1 MQTCYN
7 CGKQVDDNVL
17 ICPECGALVKRYG
30 RPEPPSA
37 APDERFTDTPTP
49 DEAAEPDPH
58 AAVYRN
64 GAGKLKLRGG
74 VMFWLVLC
82 AIYTGY
88 SLLGFFSM
96 LFIRSL
102 QDVYFELLEQYSD
115 LAAMGELMQAILLSF
130 ESFPAY
136 YIAVAVFNAAE
147 LFGLVWFMASKRRA
161 AFWVYAAASAAVIVL
176 QLAMGGGLGVII
188 ALMGPVMSWLMLRK
202 SWSLLR

>member
-17 ICPECGALVKRYG
+17 ICPECGALVKRYS
-30 RPEPPSA
+30 RPEAPCA
-37 APDERFTDTPTP
+37 APDGPAAAQQP
-49 DEAAEPDPH
+49 DEAAYPSY

-64 GAGKLKLRGG
+64 DAGKLKLRGG

-82 AIYTGY
+82 AIFTGY

-96 LFIRSL
+96 LFVHYFQEL
-102 QDVYFELLEQYSD
+102 YFEVLAQYSE
-115 LAAMGELMQAILLSF
+115 LSSMTELMQGLLYSF
-130 ESFPAY
+130 ECYPVY
-136 YIAVAVFNAAE
+136 YITVAALNAVE

-188 ALMGPVMSWLMLRK
+188 YLMGPVMSWLMLRK
-202 SWSLLR
+202 SWSFLR

>member
-7 CGKQVDDNVL
+7 CGKQVEDTVL

-30 RPEPPSA
+30 RPEPQSA
-37 APDERFTDTPTP
+37 AQNDPFPAENQPET
-49 DEAAEPDPH
+49 AAYPPPH

-64 GAGKLKLRGG
+64 DAGKLKLRGG

-82 AIYTGY
+82 AVFAGY

-96 LFIRSL
+96 LFVHSL
-102 QDVYFELLEQYSD
+102 QDVYFELLTQYPE
-115 LAAMGELMQAILLSF
+115 LEAMGELMQAILLSF

-147 LFGLVWFMASKRRA
+147 LFGLVWFVASKRRA
-161 AFWVYAAASAAVIVL
+161 AFWVYAVASIAAVIL
-176 QLAMGGGLGVII
+176 QLAMGGGLGVVIY
-188 ALMGPVMSWLMLRK
+188 LLGPVLSWLMLRK